1 MAPSP
6 EGNDVAARRAKK
18 RELDRRSQRAARE
31 RTRTRIAHLE
41 ATVQA
46 MAQQESS
53 GTIASL
59 MDQLVETRRQRDD
72 LSRLVSSIETSV
84 HVHREAERIAAKGFE
99 QPRPSE
105 SNTHGEQWP
114 GIDASSLLQTQD
126 LPMEML
132 SPSAIMD
139 LTPLPSGDIFGLP
152 TADFL
157 DHIPSPEADPLRHGE
172 LAELEAPRVPEFVI
186 VPEPDKPCDCTSP
199 GVLPG
204 RPSSSNHSI
213 WRTANEAL
221 SSPGLLPVQTLR
233 HEDGLGEDIPVQV
246 ILEGWDAV
254 EGARNVPPLW
264 RKLRRTDELQFSSCG
279 KVERLAILLLM
290 HTLLRYQ
297 AEPTADQYAKL
308 PPWYLSR
315 PSQSLPHSS
324 AIDFFVW
331 PGVRERF
338 VFSQHLYC
346 SDFFWKVFADNFRLL
361 WPFELRDCY
370 RRNLRTGLYSI
381 SPAFSERIRDIQAW
395 AMAPDFFV
403 HFPDITRI
411 FLIQRNRNSTAMAAQ
426 QAPDGLRTR
435 QSDEESGNYQ
445 VEEKFEGSAH
455 VEDAE
460 KKDIAA
466 VSTHGLSPEE
476 QKKVI
481 RRIDVR
487 LLPILGLMYSIS
499 LIDRTNL
506 GLALVAGLQEDLALH
521 IGNRYTV
528 IVMVFF
534 VAYIL
539 FEIPSNL
546 ILPRAGPANWLAFL
560 GVGFGSVL
568 LGMGFTK
575 HWGTMALCRALLGVL
590 EAGFLPGCTYLITCW
605 YTRFEVGKRLS
616 GFWIMSVILSAFSA
630 IFAYVLALLDG
641 KGGLA
646 GWSWIF
652 IIEGAITIVV
662 CGLGWFIII
671 DFPTKA
677 GKFLKPAE
685 QAFVIERI
693 NNDRGDA
700 EEDGVNARKI
710 LKHLKDWKLY
720 FWAFNLMSS
729 TLPGYAY
736 SYFLPIILRNGM
748 GFSRT
753 NSMLLSAPPYLLAA
767 IMAFVSGWLGDKY
780 KIRGPIIAVHQAIT
794 AVGMLITV
802 YAKSNAARY
811 FGAFLGIGFLQFC
824 VPGVLT
830 FQANNITSHSK
841 RAVASATCL
850 IGGGVGGIISSVAFM
865 AKESPHYTTGVWTTF
880 GISMTSICMII
891 IMDLYFWRLNK
902 GVKAGTRLNEGMA
915 GWFYTL

>member
-1 MAPSP
+1 
-6 EGNDVAARRAKK
+6 
-18 RELDRRSQRAARE
+18 
-31 RTRTRIAHLE
+31 
-41 ATVQA
+41 
-46 MAQQESS
+46 
-53 GTIASL
+53 
-59 MDQLVETRRQRDD
+59 
-72 LSRLVSSIETSV
+72 
-84 HVHREAERIAAKGFE
+84 
-99 QPRPSE
+99 
-105 SNTHGEQWP
+105 
-114 GIDASSLLQTQD
+114 
-126 LPMEML
+126 
-132 SPSAIMD
+132 
-139 LTPLPSGDIFGLP
+139 
-152 TADFL
+152 
-157 DHIPSPEADPLRHGE
+157 
-172 LAELEAPRVPEFVI
+172 
-186 VPEPDKPCDCTSP
+186 
-199 GVLPG
+199 
-204 RPSSSNHSI
+204 
-213 WRTANEAL
+213 
-221 SSPGLLPVQTLR
+221 
-233 HEDGLGEDIPVQV
+233 
-246 ILEGWDAV
+246 
-254 EGARNVPPLW
+254 
-264 RKLRRTDELQFSSCG
+264 
-279 KVERLAILLLM
+279 
-290 HTLLRYQ
+290 
-297 AEPTADQYAKL
+297 
-308 PPWYLSR
+308 
-315 PSQSLPHSS
+315 
-324 AIDFFVW
+324 
-331 PGVRERF
+331 
-338 VFSQHLYC
+338 
-346 SDFFWKVFADNFRLL
+346 
-361 WPFELRDCY
+361 
-370 RRNLRTGLYSI
+370 
-381 SPAFSERIRDIQAW
+381 
-395 AMAPDFFV
+395 
-403 HFPDITRI
+403 
-411 FLIQRNRNSTAMAAQ
+411 MAAQ

-568 LGMGFTK
+568 L
-575 HWGTMALCRALLGVL
+575 
-590 EAGFLPGCTYLITCW
+590 GCTYLITCW

>member
-1 MAPSP
+1 
-6 EGNDVAARRAKK
+6 
-18 RELDRRSQRAARE
+18 
-31 RTRTRIAHLE
+31 
-41 ATVQA
+41 
-46 MAQQESS
+46 
-53 GTIASL
+53 
-59 MDQLVETRRQRDD
+59 
-72 LSRLVSSIETSV
+72 
-84 HVHREAERIAAKGFE
+84 
-99 QPRPSE
+99 
-105 SNTHGEQWP
+105 
-114 GIDASSLLQTQD
+114 
-126 LPMEML
+126 
-132 SPSAIMD
+132 
-139 LTPLPSGDIFGLP
+139 
-152 TADFL
+152 
-157 DHIPSPEADPLRHGE
+157 
-172 LAELEAPRVPEFVI
+172 
-186 VPEPDKPCDCTSP
+186 
-199 GVLPG
+199 
-204 RPSSSNHSI
+204 
-213 WRTANEAL
+213 
-221 SSPGLLPVQTLR
+221 
-233 HEDGLGEDIPVQV
+233 
-246 ILEGWDAV
+246 
-254 EGARNVPPLW
+254 
-264 RKLRRTDELQFSSCG
+264 
-279 KVERLAILLLM
+279 
-290 HTLLRYQ
+290 
-297 AEPTADQYAKL
+297 
-308 PPWYLSR
+308 
-315 PSQSLPHSS
+315 
-324 AIDFFVW
+324 
-331 PGVRERF
+331 
-338 VFSQHLYC
+338 
-346 SDFFWKVFADNFRLL
+346 
-361 WPFELRDCY
+361 
-370 RRNLRTGLYSI
+370 
-381 SPAFSERIRDIQAW
+381 
-395 AMAPDFFV
+395 
-403 HFPDITRI
+403 
-411 FLIQRNRNSTAMAAQ
+411 MAAQ

-435 QSDEESGNYQ
+435 HSDEESGNYR
-445 VEEKFEGSAH
+445 VEGKFEGSAH

-460 KKDIAA
+460 KNNIAA

-506 GLALVAGLQEDLALH
+506 GLALVAGLQEDLGLH

-590 EAGFLPGCTYLITCW
+590 EAGFLPG
-605 YTRFEVGKRLS
+605 
-616 GFWIMSVILSAFSA
+616 
-630 IFAYVLALLDG
+630 
-641 KGGLA
+641 
-646 GWSWIF
+646 IF

-662 CGLGWFIII
+662 CGFGWFIII

-700 EEDGVNARKI
+700 EDDGVNARKI

-902 GVKAGTRLNEGMA
+902 AVKAGTRLNEGMA